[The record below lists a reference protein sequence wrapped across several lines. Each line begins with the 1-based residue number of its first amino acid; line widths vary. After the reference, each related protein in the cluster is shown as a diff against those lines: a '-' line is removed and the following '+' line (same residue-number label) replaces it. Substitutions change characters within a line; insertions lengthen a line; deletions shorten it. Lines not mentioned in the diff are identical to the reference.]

1 MSIYTNL
8 EQSIRNVGLVANNE
22 YPDMMLNFS
31 HANGN
36 EPVTSYASI
45 NILEMVQ
52 QGRAA
57 TPALTNL
64 SSKLDIRTAYEVM
77 VQFSFFGTLAG
88 DASNSFFN
96 RINNNPQV
104 FEAMSVNNLGCMRKS
119 NLRRNPQ
126 KRDTQWVDSFNFD
139 ITFNYIINTD
149 QLVDYVDKVILEDGY
164 SGDVFTVPPDAVIT

>member
-1 MSIYTNL
+1 VSIYTNL

-22 YPDMMLNFS
+22 YPDMLLNFS
-31 HANGN
+31 HQNGN
-36 EPVTSYASI
+36 EPVTSYVSI
-45 NILEMVQ
+45 NTLEMVQ

-64 SSKLDIRTAYEVM
+64 SSKLDIRTAYEVV

-88 DASNSFFN
+88 DAAHSFFN

-104 FEAMSVNNLGCMRKS
+104 FEAMGVNNLGYMRKT

-139 ITFNYIINTD
+139 LTFNYIINTD
-149 QLVDYVDKVILEDGY
+149 QLVETVDTVILEDGY

>member
-22 YPDMMLNFS
+22 YPDMLLNFS
-31 HANGN
+31 HQNGN
-36 EPVTSYASI
+36 EPVTSYVSI
-45 NILEMVQ
+45 NTLEMVQ

-64 SSKLDIRTAYEVM
+64 SSKLDIRTAYEVV

-88 DASNSFFN
+88 DAAHSFFN

-104 FEAMSVNNLGCMRKS
+104 FETNLLK
-119 NLRRNPQ
+119 L
-126 KRDTQWVDSFNFD
+126 W
-139 ITFNYIINTD
+139 
-149 QLVDYVDKVILEDGY
+149 ILLYWKTGIQGMFLQY
-164 SGDVFTVPPDAVIT
+164 LLML